1 MIKIGIVG
9 DIGSGK
15 SYIAKKF
22 GFPVF
27 NADNE
32 VNKIYKYDKKF
43 FKKLKKTLPNYIS
56 TFPLKKNEITKS
68 IFANQNNLKKIIRI
82 VHPIVR
88 KKMNNFII
96 KNKKKKIIILDVPLL
111 LENKI
116 NNKNYII
123 IFIDAKKKNIIKNLK
138 KRKNYNLK
146 VINILKKLQLP
157 LKIKKK
163 KSDYIMK
170 NDFREQSI
178 KKNVRILKNKILKN
192 ERNYIRHRNNR
203 SIS

>member
-15 SYIAKKF
+15 SYVAKKF

-32 VNKIYKYDKKF
+32 VSKIYKYDKKF
-43 FKKLKKTLPNYIS
+43 FIKLKNILPNYIS
-56 TFPLKKNEITKS
+56 TFPLKKNEISKS
-68 IFANQNNLKKIIRI
+68 IFANQNNLKKIIKI

-88 KKMNNFII
+88 KKMNNFIV
-96 KNKKKKIIILDVPLL
+96 KNKNKKIIILDVPLL

-116 NNKNYII
+116 NKKNYIL
-123 IFIDAKKKNIIKNLK
+123 IFIDAKKKNIINNLK

-146 VINILKKLQLP
+146 IINILKKFQLP

-163 KSDYIMK
+163 KSDYIIK

-178 KKNVRILKNKILKN
+178 KKNVRVLKNKILNK
-192 ERNYIRHRNNR
+192 
-203 SIS
+203 

>member
-15 SYIAKKF
+15 SYIAKQF

-32 VNKIYKYDKKF
+32 VSKIYKYDKKF
-43 FKKLKKTLPNYIS
+43 FKKLKNTLPNYIS

-68 IFANQNNLKKIIRI
+68 IFANQNNLKKIIKI

-96 KNKKKKIIILDVPLL
+96 KNKKKKIIVLDVPLL

-146 VINILKKLQLP
+146 IINILKKFQLP

-163 KSDYIMK
+163 KSDYIIK

-178 KKNVRILKNKILKN
+178 KKNVRIVKNKILNK
-192 ERNYIRHRNNR
+192 
-203 SIS
+203 